1 MIVALAIT
9 VAFGALIAN
18 PSFSLVGAA
27 GLVGGTILFALSATW
42 TVRKSWEPADRPD
55 LSVSEEVAQ
64 RRIRRITTIECTF
77 APLLIG
83 GGVWRMATGDIGG
96 IFNVLIGSL
105 ILSMAVTTFRSAE
118 KARREESAPED
129 PST

>member
-42 TVRKSWEPADRPD
+42 TV
-55 LSVSEEVAQ
+55 
-64 RRIRRITTIECTF
+64 RITTIECTF